1 MAMAK
6 WRNKCINITTRLS
19 LNWWPRQACKH
30 DGTTDPCGTWAVSML
45 TYIHFKDFFFEAI
58 NREWPKAQCI
68 CFLRIPSLC
77 STWAA
82 VYLIHGTLNDFL
94 DCGRL
99 RCGVRCALPSF
110 TPYVLQPSPLRLL
123 FHAAPMA
130 PDAHRSF
137 NFNKLRSFL
146 ISRVRAPSDE
156 YDIDIDIDEIRCA
169 FFPTSPWVPR
179 YFDTVAEARVG
190 VELDSDQFVGPGVD
204 YMPLEL
210 QVFRSS
216 FPEWLMMA
224 SNWSQAS
231 TCAGSRWLK
240 RRRWEELFFGF
251 CFYFL
256 LLQFVALKWPWINNY
271 GWLHLLVDACD

>member
-1 MAMAK
+1 
-6 WRNKCINITTRLS
+6 
-19 LNWWPRQACKH
+19 
-30 DGTTDPCGTWAVSML
+30 
-45 TYIHFKDFFFEAI
+45 
-58 NREWPKAQCI
+58 
-68 CFLRIPSLC
+68 
-77 STWAA
+77 
-82 VYLIHGTLNDFL
+82 
-94 DCGRL
+94 
-99 RCGVRCALPSF
+99 
-110 TPYVLQPSPLRLL
+110 
-123 FHAAPMA
+123 MA

-224 SNWSQAS
+224 SN
-231 TCAGSRWLK
+231 
-240 RRRWEELFFGF
+240 
-251 CFYFL
+251 
-256 LLQFVALKWPWINNY
+256 
-271 GWLHLLVDACD
+271 